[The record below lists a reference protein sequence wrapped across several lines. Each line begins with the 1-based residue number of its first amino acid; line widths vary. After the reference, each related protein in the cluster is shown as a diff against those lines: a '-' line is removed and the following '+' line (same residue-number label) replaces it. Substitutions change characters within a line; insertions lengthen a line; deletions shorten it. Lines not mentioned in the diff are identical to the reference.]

1 MTCPRC
7 CHARRATLGR
17 LRSWI
22 ARWERAPDKVQPVAP
37 DGHFE
42 LIPPGLRWAPGPG
55 AIWAAVSV
63 LARRDIRPEIVQE
76 LLDEL
81 PSRFGRESTP
91 LDGFE
96 RLVAPL
102 ELDSD
107 DDVDVLYQRLGAGST
122 PGARRVVLDAD
133 KYAAYKRVT
142 ERILTAWHGD
152 HPLERFLYRGSG

>member
-1 MTCPRC
+1 
-7 CHARRATLGR
+7 
-17 LRSWI
+17 
-22 ARWERAPDKVQPVAP
+22 
-37 DGHFE
+37 
-42 LIPPGLRWAPGPG
+42 
-55 AIWAAVSV
+55 VSV